1 MPLPLRAIPF
11 EWIDPSKI
19 PRREWLYRPHYIRQ
33 FASLTVSSGG
43 VGKSSLLIAEALA
56 MVSTKDLLGI
66 QRRSLRCMWPRERF
80 AAHGIDYITADK
92 PKSDIYLALVPLLNS
107 RRVELL
113 DHPKLATQLC
123 SLERRTA
130 RGGRDSIDH
139 APNLHDDVA
148 NAVAGAIVAA
158 AQRTAQEVPVLIPWI
173 TGQPIVIPGQSST
186 AFHEYYAGGGGQYW
200 GPG

>member
-1 MPLPLRAIPF
+1 MYVATRAV
-11 EWIDPSKI
+11 
-19 PRREWLYRPHYIRQ
+19 R
-33 FASLTVSSGG
+33 
-43 VGKSSLLIAEALA
+43 
-56 MVSTKDLLGI
+56 
-66 QRRSLRCMWPRERF
+66 
-80 AAHGIDYITADK
+80 
-92 PKSDIYLALVPLLNS
+92 LALVPLLNS